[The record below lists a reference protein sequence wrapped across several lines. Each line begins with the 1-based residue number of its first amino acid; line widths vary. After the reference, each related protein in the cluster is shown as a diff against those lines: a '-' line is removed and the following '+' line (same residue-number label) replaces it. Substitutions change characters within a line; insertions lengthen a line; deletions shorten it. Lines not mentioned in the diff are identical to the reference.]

1 MAIKYI
7 LDTHALIWHL
17 EGNRLLGSNARSII
31 DNPQSQLILPVIGL
45 AEAMFIVEKGRTAI
59 PAVSDLM
66 HDVANDPRI
75 DVFPLTLGILDESA
89 ALTSVPEIHDR
100 LIVATGVYLQ
110 KLGDHVEILTKDNE
124 IIVSSILPVCW

>member
-100 LIVATGVYLQ
+100 ADCCDRRIPAET
-110 KLGDHVEILTKDNE
+110 
-124 IIVSSILPVCW
+124 W